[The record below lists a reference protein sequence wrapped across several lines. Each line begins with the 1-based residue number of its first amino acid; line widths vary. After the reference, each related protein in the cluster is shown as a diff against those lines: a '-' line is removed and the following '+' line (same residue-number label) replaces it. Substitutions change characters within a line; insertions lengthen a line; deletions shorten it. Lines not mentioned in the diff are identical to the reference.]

1 MSAAP
6 HWLTQQRAQARRG
19 PGGGRLP
26 LLVGTTAQIGSV
38 ALQLMDQIGRSRL
51 LDGRYQLSFQEYD
64 DTQAWALPADD
75 ASGALNA
82 LAAALRRDGCCGPWR
97 DEQLAVRDLQGRPI
111 ATVERGAVRVLGIA
125 TDAVHLIGLT
135 ADGAGLWVQQRSLTK
150 ASHPGEWDTLMGGMV
165 SAHDTL
171 AQALARETQ
180 EEAGLRIDALA
191 DLRPGP
197 AVRFDQ
203 PSDEGGP
210 GRGYMRECIN
220 WWSARLPGGT
230 VPVNQDGEV
239 ARFEP
244 WSHARVLEQLA
255 AGAFTPEA
263 TLVLGAY
270 YEQCAAFGQDFQNSS
285 SNTTPSSLRR
295 ITPTL

>member
-1 MSAAP
+1 VSAAP
-6 HWLTQQRAQARRG
+6 DWLTQRRAHAQRG

-26 LLVGTTAQIGSV
+26 LLVGTAQIGSV
-38 ALQLMDQIGRSRL
+38 ALQLVDQIGRSRT
-51 LDGRYQLSFQEYD
+51 LDGRYKLSFQEFNG
-64 DTQAWALPADD
+64 TQAWALPADD

-82 LAAALRRDGCCGPWR
+82 LAAALRQAGCCGPWR

-171 AQALARETQ
+171 AQALARETR
-180 EEAGLRIDALA
+180 EEAGLGIDALA
-191 DLRPGP
+191 GLRPGP

-210 GRGYMRECIN
+210 GWGHMRECIS
-220 WWSARLPGGT
+220 WWSARLPGDT

-255 AGAFTPEA
+255 ANAFTPEA

-270 YEQCAAFGQDFQNSS
+270 YEQCAAFEQGFQNSS